1 MHDSLTVN
9 PRMEL
14 SDLGVADTP
23 STKMSPEQENTDGGL
38 GDGGDSITSQ
48 ASWADFKPPML
59 SQMDRLLDDR
69 YRHKNSK
76 RVTLQ
81 VKVYNF
87 LERPTG
93 WKCFI
98 YHFTV

>member
-1 MHDSLTVN
+1 MYCIY
-9 PRMEL
+9 
-14 SDLGVADTP
+14 LGLIIN
-23 STKMSPEQENTDGGL
+23 KMSLPNSGI
-38 GDGGDSITSQ
+38 DGGDSMTSQ
-48 ASWADFKPPML
+48 TSWAEFRPMIN
-59 SQMDRLLDDR
+59 QMDRLLDDH
-69 YRHKNSK
+69 YRHRNHK